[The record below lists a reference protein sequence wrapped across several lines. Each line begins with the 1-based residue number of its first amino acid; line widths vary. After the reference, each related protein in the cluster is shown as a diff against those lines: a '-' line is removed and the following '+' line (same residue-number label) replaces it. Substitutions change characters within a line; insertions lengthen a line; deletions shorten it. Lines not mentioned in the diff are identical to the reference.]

1 MKLLEI
7 IQDFADQSKGK
18 AGSIQFF
25 SVFFLRFRFILALD
39 ESFAQSFS
47 LLIFPLLQTWNVFPF
62 FQIKKKN
69 SIFLT
74 TP

>member
-62 FQIKKKN
+62 FQIKKKKIQY
-69 SIFLT
+69 S
-74 TP
+74 